1 MIDIQ
6 KNDIGQTLFYLTT
19 KTASLVLQVTE
30 SGFLLLPHWGAR
42 VASRDISYVTGEI
55 TRASYLADADGRK
68 DFKLEQLPQAC
79 PSFGYTDL
87 RGPSIALLHADGSR
101 IADLRYAG
109 HRVVLCSG
117 RNYGMLSPLLPYGF
131 DGVISCAGGCIEYGE
146 EMVYDCPMTPVQQ
159 EKALE
164 VFRRNGVYRTIGSRM
179 KTYTDEGFKEFLA
192 ENAGS
197 KANSELLRWRVQ
209 IESELD
215 IRPMAEYDGEPIY
228 GLTFMSRG
236 EERLREPI
244 ETLQDEFH
252 FCIQDTDACGIV
264 NGELINKA
272 YHKGLA
278 VERLCRYLNVPRED
292 TIAFGGSMNDLELLQ
307 TASVGV
313 CMENGSPQLK
323 KAAGIVC
330 PAVTED
336 GLYRGFQVLGLLGR
350 EE

>member
-1 MIDIQ
+1 MNRKLIFLDIDGTLTEPG
-6 KNDIGQTLFYLTT
+6 KNVPPD
-19 KTASLVLQVTE
+19 S
-30 SGFLLLPHWGAR
+30 
-42 VASRDISYVTGEI
+42 
-55 TRASYLADADGRK
+55 
-68 DFKLEQLPQAC
+68 
-79 PSFGYTDL
+79 
-87 RGPSIALLHADGSR
+87 ALLAIR
-101 IADLRYAG
+101 RARRAG

-131 DGVISCAGGCIEYGE
+131 DGVISCAGGCIEYGA

-292 TIAFGGSMNDLELLQ
+292 TIAFGDSMNDLELLQ

-336 GLYRGFQVLGLLGR
+336 GLYRGFQVLGLLGLVAFSFLCYPEISHWHCCR
-350 EE
+350 STHPFFLNSTPSLRRSSACSNHPGAVLPA